1 MKHFDIGERVSLK
14 VVAVSADTV
23 FLDLNAKSEGV
34 LDAAELTD
42 ENGVCSVQ
50 AGDEIDVYFIGNE
63 NGEARFTT
71 KISGGKADKSILENA
86 YKNGIPVEGHVDK
99 EIKGGYEVTVGTSRA
114 FCPYSQMGF
123 RQKGDAASFVGK
135 HLVFKI
141 QEYKN
146 DGRDM
151 LVSNRAIMEEAHE
164 RELEALQKKMQEGS
178 TVEATVVSLQKYGA
192 FVDIGGFEALLPISE
207 IARSR
212 VDDVSAVL
220 HEGQKLR
227 VKIIKADWAHERVS
241 VSAKELLADP
251 WESAAEKYKAGAK
264 YDGAVSRVAP
274 FGVFVELEPGVDG
287 LVHISEMDGVDAHTN
302 LAKVFSKG
310 QKMTVLVK
318 EVNAREWR
326 ISLTPTTSTEQD
338 KTTARYMSGQTDGEG
353 YNPFASLLRK

>member
-123 RQKGDAASFVGK
+123 RQTGDAASFVGK

-141 QEYKN
+141 Q
-146 DGRDM
+146 
-151 LVSNRAIMEEAHE
+151 
-164 RELEALQKKMQEGS
+164 
-178 TVEATVVSLQKYGA
+178 
-192 FVDIGGFEALLPISE
+192 
-207 IARSR
+207 
-212 VDDVSAVL
+212 
-220 HEGQKLR
+220 
-227 VKIIKADWAHERVS
+227 
-241 VSAKELLADP
+241 
-251 WESAAEKYKAGAK
+251 
-264 YDGAVSRVAP
+264 
-274 FGVFVELEPGVDG
+274 
-287 LVHISEMDGVDAHTN
+287 
-302 LAKVFSKG
+302 
-310 QKMTVLVK
+310 
-318 EVNAREWR
+318 
-326 ISLTPTTSTEQD
+326 
-338 KTTARYMSGQTDGEG
+338 
-353 YNPFASLLRK
+353 